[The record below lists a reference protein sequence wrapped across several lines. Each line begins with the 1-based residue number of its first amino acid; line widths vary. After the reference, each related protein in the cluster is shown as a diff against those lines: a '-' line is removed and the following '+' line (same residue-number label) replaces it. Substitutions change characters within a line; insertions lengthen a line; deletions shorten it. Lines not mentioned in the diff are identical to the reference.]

1 MRRIFLLVFT
11 ACLLLVQAACYA
23 AQVTDVK
30 WGVDKNNILRLV
42 VDLTDAAGYHV
53 DVTDAS
59 VNLTVDAGISALA
72 AGSRKMKSDVA
83 DVMQVAASG
92 GKTIISLPLKVQ
104 LTPGDCKAFTL
115 KKDPV
120 TGRPARIVL
129 DLATPKNAQ
138 PLPPAKSAASV
149 ARAPQRTYPA
159 PSAKA
164 GAQPPA
170 ASGKAGV
177 STQPPRVSTRPP
189 APRHE
194 TKRNIALAQGVNT
207 QDGSGVRPAEAEKP
221 YKAVED
227 MQARINAKALEQQQ
241 KREQQQ
247 AAQAPKQEPAKAA
260 GDAQGQQAAGATA
273 QPPATAG
280 ATAQPPATAGAAQT
294 QPQAASTPAAQAK
307 QPPAQEA
314 PTVQKEDKNKAA
326 TSVRAKKKRSKKDA
340 LESAGGIKARA
351 ASKKRGKKDE
361 VVKGSGKFRVDGGIA
376 GKIITLDAGH
386 GGSDPGAIGPSG
398 LKEKEITL
406 AIARLLEEELEK
418 KGAKV
423 FMTRTRD
430 VDVYGPNAS
439 DVQELQARVNVG
451 ERNNSDI
458 FVSLHINSSV
468 NKNVGGFST
477 YYFPKTAN
485 DLRLAQAVQ
494 KQLTANFGVADMGV
508 RQANF
513 YVIKRISMPAV
524 LLEMCFISNPEEEK
538 LMQGKWFQKKAAKMV
553 AEGLEK
559 YFK

>member
-207 QDGSGVRPAEAEKP
+207 QDGAGVRPAEAEKP

-227 MQARINAKALEQQQ
+227 MQARINATALEQQQ

-247 AAQAPKQEPAKAA
+247 AAQAPKQEPAKVA

-273 QPPATAG
+273 QP
-280 ATAQPPATAGAAQT
+280 
-294 QPQAASTPAAQAK
+294 QAAADATM
-307 QPPAQEA
+307 QEIDESLKKVESA
-314 PTVQKEDKNKAA
+314 LKEDEKKAT
-326 TSVRAKKKRSKKDA
+326 TSTKARKKRSKKDA